1 MGLWDQFKHAMA
13 LEPWA
18 HQPIKTL
25 AVDPTTMAERIA
37 VLRARQFADRP
48 WRPAT
53 VDEALAVPALYQAV
67 TLISNLV
74 GTFTLRGYLNG
85 ELVPDDQRPR
95 LIVRPNPFAT
105 PRDFL
110 RETAWSMATRGEG
123 WWWEAARDTDNNVI
137 SLVPVPTYE
146 VRIEGDDWL
155 KPKVLWRNDDKTKD
169 MKQLVLNRELGTTRG
184 FGPLQKCGAAISAAV
199 ESQEWAANFYAA
211 GGNPSVHIHSE
222 IELEQDEAAALRD
235 AWGGNPSNMP
245 QVTSGP
251 INISEFGTG
260 ISEGAAQMLDTRMYN
275 AGEAARMFGIPG
287 ALLEYSRQGSS
298 LTYANIESLFD
309 QLLKGCLIPNY
320 LEPIEQA
327 ISDLLPRNW
336 TAKFN
341 VDNITRADIKTRFDV
356 YKTGTESGV
365 LTVEEARA
373 IEGLAGSN
381 VENAPVAPSPPQA
394 VPTSFPQG
402 VGINGGYLSRGE
414 WRCESCNKK
423 FALVRG
429 TGTTIECERCGTL
442 AVA

>member
-1 MGLWDQFKHAMA
+1 MA

-18 HQPIKTL
+18 HPPIKTL

-341 VDNITRADIKTRFDV
+341 VDNITRADIATRFDV
-356 YKTGTESGV
+356 YASGTASGV
-365 LTVEEARA
+365 LSIEEARA
-373 IEGLAGSN
+373 MEGLAGSN
-381 VENAPVAPSPPQA
+381 VENAPVPYSPPQA
-394 VPTSFPQG
+394 IPTSIPQG
-402 VGINGGYLSRGE
+402 VGINGGYLSE
-414 WRCESCNKK
+414 KDVRCTNCGRFLAEMATPPYRLRCRDCK
-423 FALVRG
+423 AL
-429 TGTTIECERCGTL
+429 T
-442 AVA
+442 VAA